1 MSIYFAFSH
10 TSQLFR
16 WGLLALVLGAFIVQT
31 AGCKMKTT
39 YPPEDF
45 FDGMQLEVA
54 KAIDRNDIAA
64 IERLAS
70 QGADLKK
77 PGRREMDLLFYA
89 AGFGDGQ
96 PKLEAVKTLVSL
108 GVDPIAREINGSY
121 TVLGAALKSRVP
133 GNEEGLLQALI
144 DGGMSPHL
152 KTKHGT
158 PLIVWAVQ
166 NGKLPHVKLLVEYG
180 ADINSV
186 DSIGVTAFDASLSM
200 EPEIGLYLLNL
211 GANFNTAAVNGGTP
225 AWSIYSDLQHMSP
238 EPSPFRKKMENLRD
252 MLIARGAKWPPDP
265 PAVVREQMKAKGMKV
280 AE

>member
-1 MSIYFAFSH
+1 MSIYFAFSR

-39 YPPEDF
+39 YPPDDF

-70 QGADLKK
+70 QGADLKT

-108 GVDPIAREINGSY
+108 GVDPGVYKVEGTS
-121 TVLGAALKSRVP
+121 VLGVALHSRLP
-133 GNEEGLLQALI
+133 AQETDLLQALL
-144 DGGMSPHL
+144 DGGLSPHR
-152 KTKHGT
+152 KNEDGT
-158 PLIVWAVQ
+158 PLLVLAV
-166 NGKLPHVKLLVEYG
+166 KHATFPHVKLLVEYG